1 MAVAGN
7 AAGLIQRPLHPLQH
21 CTTLKFQL
29 GSPTLESGEQEN
41 SHGNNFSGTNRFA
54 LCSGLCKK
62 SLNHLS
68 AKLLQQ
74 ASMRSFWWFFAGS
87 EDPRKRPG

>member
-1 MAVAGN
+1 MAAAGI

-41 SHGNNFSGTNRFA
+41 SHMEGTSQAQTA
-54 LCSGLCKK
+54 LHFVEVCVEKV
-62 SLNHLS
+62 
-68 AKLLQQ
+68 
-74 ASMRSFWWFFAGS
+74 
-87 EDPRKRPG
+87 

>member
-29 GSPTLESGEQEN
+29 GSPTLESGEQ
-41 SHGNNFSGTNRFA
+41 GTRMEGTSQAQTA
-54 LCSGLCKK
+54 LHFVVVCVKK
-62 SLNHLS
+62 
-68 AKLLQQ
+68 A
-74 ASMRSFWWFFAGS
+74 
-87 EDPRKRPG
+87 